1 MLFNSSCTVYRAIE
15 KGFERSFIPECF
27 WQESRGAS
35 LAKGGVLEDV
45 GVFVYIPEKYAAL
58 APRTAQKDMLVKGDC
73 PLEFDNSS
81 EKTVSDGMRALREY
95 FPVTVKSVDDK
106 LYGTALRH
114 VKVTAV

>member
-35 LAKGGVLEDV
+35 LAKGGVLEDG

-58 APRTAQKDMLVKGDC
+58 APKTPQKDMLVKGDC
-73 PLEFDNSS
+73 PFEFDNSS
-81 EKTVSDGMRALREY
+81 DKTVSDSMRTLRVY
-95 FPVTVKSVDDK
+95 SPATVKSIDDK
-106 LYGTALRH
+106 LYGAALRH